1 MRPTEDIA
9 SLVFH
14 FSYSSRCGARMP
26 ATYEIDK
33 ERRLVV
39 STATGPFAMAD
50 GLAHQERLRKDPD
63 FDPGFSQL
71 MDLTAVTEYEIG
83 VAEIQVLAQ
92 RGLFSSVSRR
102 AIVVQSDLGYGLAR
116 MFEMFRENAG
126 ELGIRVFRDRE
137 EALDWVAPR
146 NLSA

>member
-1 MRPTEDIA
+1 
-9 SLVFH
+9 
-14 FSYSSRCGARMP
+14 MP
-26 ATYEIDK
+26 ASYEIDR
-33 ERRLVV
+33 ERRLVI
-39 STATGPFAMAD
+39 STATGPFLMAD
-50 GLAHQERLRKDPD
+50 GLAHQERLRIDPD

-102 AIVVQSDLGYGLAR
+102 AIVVQNDLGYGLAR

-126 ELGIRVFRDRE
+126 ELGIRVFRDRQK
-137 EALDWVAPR
+137 ALEWVLPTK
-146 NLSA
+146 